1 MSDLPKV
8 FVASSV
14 EGLQVAEAINIKL
27 EYEAKVKQWDNAFDL
42 SSITITSLIDRAKE
56 TEFGVFVFHKDDK
69 TTIRGN
75 EYSVVRDNV
84 LFELGLFIGALGIE
98 NCFILIPKSIEGDF
112 RMPTDLSGVTT
123 TTYDDELEDMVDA
136 VATSCAKIKQAMR
149 KSRQGKSEEITVPA
163 NNPIDILQKQL
174 SAAHSNIWRMNHELE
189 SAKEDASKLLS
200 TLNSYFHS
208 VAKPATESEILKWEE
223 GAKSSYPNEPK
234 ISRHNTFFIDK
245 NIVIPPLYGV
255 GSVSIIVA
263 EGVVVHGLDKRSHNS
278 VYFMDGF
285 RKSE

>member
-27 EYEAKVKQWDNAFDL
+27 EFDAKVKQWDNAFDL

-75 EYSVVRDNV
+75 EYSAVRDNV

-149 KSRQGKSEEITVPA
+149 KSRQNKTEQIAVPK
-163 NNPIDILQKQL
+163 NNPEDLLQKQL
-174 SAAHSNIWRMNHELE
+174 SESQSKVWGMSHELE
-189 SAKEDASKLLS
+189 RAKEDTAKLLS
-200 TLNSYFHS
+200 IVNSYFHT
-208 VAKPATESEILKWEE
+208 VAKPATETEILKWEE
-223 GAKSSYPNEPK
+223 GAKSSYPNQPK
-234 ISRHNTFFIDK
+234 IQRHNTFYIDK
-245 NIVIPPLYGV
+245 DIIIPPLYGA

-263 EGVVVHGLDKRSHNS
+263 EGVVVHGLDRRSHNS
-278 VYFMDGF
+278 VYFMEGF